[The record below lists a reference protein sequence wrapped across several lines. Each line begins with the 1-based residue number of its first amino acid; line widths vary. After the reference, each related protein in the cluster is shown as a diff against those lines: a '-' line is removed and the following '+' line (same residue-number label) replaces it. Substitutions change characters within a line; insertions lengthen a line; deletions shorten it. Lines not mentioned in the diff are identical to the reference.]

1 MRLLVYGIAAAGL
14 ALLLDPARAAV
25 PEGYVTIAQAEQV
38 PADILYAIACAE
50 AGRQMP
56 DGSLRPWPWSLN
68 VAGESRYFDTRAA
81 AHAAL
86 LDVLAESPNVDI
98 GLGQINWYW
107 HRDRFRGP
115 WQALD
120 PYENLRAAA
129 RFLRELFDR
138 CQCDDWWIAVE
149 HYHAPSDTS
158 GAEQRRARYRKAV
171 EQCWND
177 HAV

>member
-1 MRLLVYGIAAAGL
+1 MKFVASGIAAAGI
-14 ALLLDPARAAV
+14 ALVFDPAGAAV
-25 PEGYVTIAQAEQV
+25 PAGYVTIAQAEQV
-38 PADILYAIACAE
+38 PAGILYAVACAE

-56 DGSLRPWPWSLN
+56 DGRLRPWPWSLN

-81 AHAAL
+81 AHRAL
-86 LDVLAESPNVDI
+86 LEVLASSSNVDI

-107 HRDRFRGP
+107 HQDRFRDP

-138 CQCDDWWIAVE
+138 CQCGDWWIAVE
-149 HYHAPSDTS
+149 HYHAPSNTS
-158 GAEQRRARYRKAV
+158 GAEQRRLRYRKAV